1 MIEDFFHL
9 PPVLTTPVV
18 HLELGISPRIFEKI
32 WNSPNGILRGLGE
45 TYSWKNQKSNS
56 RDTVPLRKT
65 GVALS
70 SQSELPTFISAR
82 QVNLKISHRIL
93 LNPTIPENGL
103 IPEDDLLRM
112 AISRKMTYRDWP
124 NLSLKQAGI
133 GKIPKDDIS
142 WLAKS
147 QIKTSRNR

>member
-1 MIEDFFHL
+1 M
-9 PPVLTTPVV
+9 
-18 HLELGISPRIFEKI
+18 
-32 WNSPNGILRGLGE
+32 
-45 TYSWKNQKSNS
+45 
-56 RDTVPLRKT
+56 
-65 GVALS
+65 S
-70 SQSELPTFISAR
+70 SKSELPTFFSAR

-124 NLSLKQAGI
+124 NPSLKQAGI

-142 WLAKS
+142 
-147 QIKTSRNR
+147 